1 MMEFHGSHLK
11 PLRERF
17 VPIAWSEPVPRCG
30 SIRVRAHTCECIMP
44 SYELCSAA
52 GLVHIRRTVRSAE
65 GTCVSESP
73 WLRAAAA
80 HRLWESLLDGH
91 AR

>member
-1 MMEFHGSHLK
+1 MEFHSSHPK
-11 PLRERF
+11 PPRKGF
-17 VPIAWSEPVPRCG
+17 VPIAWSEPVPRG
-30 SIRVRAHTCECIMP
+30 NAIRVRAHTCECMTP
-44 SYELCSAA
+44 SYELCSAG

-65 GTCVSESP
+65 GVRVSESP

-80 HRLWESLLDGH
+80 HRLWESMLDGD

>member
-1 MMEFHGSHLK
+1 M
-11 PLRERF
+11 
-17 VPIAWSEPVPRCG
+17 
-30 SIRVRAHTCECIMP
+30 TP
-44 SYELCSAA
+44 SYELCSAG
-52 GLVHIRRTVRSAE
+52 GLVHIRRTVQSAE
-65 GTCVSESP
+65 GACVRESP